1 MAPPNASAGACD
13 AALFHR
19 TAVKAAA
26 VTKSACSSN
35 PSRGLAAAAAVGAG
49 APAVPAAPQL
59 LFTASAA
66 PGHFMP
72 GHVEQPA
79 RVGVILQKLKNAGI
93 TGGAFAGQLH
103 EVPAGPLASMEA
115 VRQVHSY
122 ADQLA
127 RTAAAAPEG
136 HPTAVADIGDPD
148 GVTYVTSTSFE
159 DALRAAGSAC
169 ALVDA
174 VVAAS
179 RRAEAGGTS
188 GSAGAAAAGAGEGKQ
203 AGAGSPTTVLGGLS
217 NAADDRQAGQG
228 AGTIRGQ
235 HGACGSTAAVSLC
248 RPPGHHATADT
259 PLGYCLFNNVALA
272 ARHAQRVHGLE
283 KVMILD
289 FDLHHG
295 NGTADIFADDPSVLF
310 IDTHEASSI
319 YPPPFA
325 GGSVDDIGEGAGRG
339 ATINIPMPRFAG
351 ERCMLHVFDSVIGPA
366 AERFRPN
373 LILVSAGFDAHYRD
387 PFQGLQ
393 LRSSTYYKLAQ
404 RLQALAARL
413 CGGRLAFLLEG
424 GYHTE
429 AVGESVCEVFLALLG
444 RPSVEGQA
452 ALQLPRP
459 EPVAEVEALVEQLRR
474 VHSL

>member
-1 MAPPNASAGACD
+1 
-13 AALFHR
+13 
-19 TAVKAAA
+19 
-26 VTKSACSSN
+26 
-35 PSRGLAAAAAVGAG
+35 
-49 APAVPAAPQL
+49 
-59 LFTASAA
+59 
-66 PGHFMP
+66 MP

-79 RVGVILQKLKNAGI
+79 RVDVILQKLQEAGI
-93 TGGAFAGQLH
+93 TGGAFAAQLH
-103 EVPAGPLASMEA
+103 EVPAGPLAPMEA
-115 VRQVHSY
+115 VREVHSY
-122 ADQLA
+122 ADELA
-127 RTAAAAPEG
+127 SVAGEAREG

-148 GVTYVTSTSFE
+148 GVTYVTPTSFE

-179 RRAEAGGTS
+179 RGAEAS
-188 GSAGAAAAGAGEGKQ
+188 GACASGGAASVSGGAEGKQ
-203 AGAGSPTTVLGGLS
+203 AGASSPTTVLGGLS
-217 NAADDRQAGQG
+217 SAAAAEQQAGQG
-228 AGTIRGQ
+228 AGTGQ
-235 HGACGSTAAVSLC
+235 QRQGAGGATAAFSLC

-272 ARHAQRVHGLE
+272 ARHAQRVHGLG

-295 NGTADIFADDPSVLF
+295 NGTADIFANDPSVLF
-310 IDTHEASSI
+310 IDSHEASSI

-325 GGSVDDIGEGAGRG
+325 GGSVEDVGEGAGRG
-339 ATINIPMPRFAG
+339 TTINIPMPRYAG
-351 ERCMLHVFDSVIGPA
+351 ERCMLHVFDRVIAPA

-373 LILVSAGFDAHYRD
+373 LILVSAGFDAHYLD

-393 LRSSTYYKLAQ
+393 LRSSTYCKLAQ
-404 RLQALAARL
+404 RLQALAAQL
-413 CGGRLAFLLEG
+413 CAGRLAFLLEG

-459 EPVAEVEALVEQLRR
+459 EPVAEVGALVEQLRR